1 MGIATGRLSRKGT
14 YRVHL
19 PDLNH
24 DESTF
29 FRPGRPL
36 ISSVRSPLEVMLS
49 PDSLRPN
56 AEYYIGKVIVP
67 PLNRCFSLVGADAM
81 QWSVRS
87 TVQ

>member
-1 MGIATGRLSRKGT
+1 
-14 YRVHL
+14 
-19 PDLNH
+19 
-24 DESTF
+24 
-29 FRPGRPL
+29 
-36 ISSVRSPLEVMLS
+36 MLS

-87 TVQ
+87 KALCSKGLGSM